1 MLDKIKKFE
10 KMSIATSILLI
21 IFSLFLIFKPEA
33 SLTFIVVIIG
43 IVEFRAMSL
52 ELIEGTVYTIIGL
65 FFIFKPS
72 ILNEFLGI
80 IVGIWLVIQFIIKFQ
95 FAFNLKSV
103 ASPAWSL
110 MLISSLLHLAFGIGI
125 ILNPFA
131 SVVTITTLTGIVLL
145 ISEIGNLAES
155 IYLLRK
161 NLLIFYLLYILNLL
175 LLNQY
180 FSFHFQLGKIRNKL
194 DNYY

>member
-43 IVEFRAMSL
+43 IVLALIGIVHIVSYFTANTEFRAMSL

-155 IYLLRK
+155 IYLLTK
-161 NLLIFYLLYILNLL
+161 
-175 LLNQY
+175 
-180 FSFHFQLGKIRNKL
+180 
-194 DNYY
+194 